1 MSPFLA
7 LGIVVVLEAA
17 VIYIVADDVL
27 KIPSPLTFGQATWLG
42 LAVAVVPALVF
53 VAL

>member
-1 MSPFLA
+1 MSPLMA
-7 LGIVVVLEAA
+7 LGIVVALDAA

-27 KIPSPLTFGQATWLG
+27 NIASPLTFSQAAWLG

>member
-1 MSPFLA
+1 MSPFVA

-27 KIPSPLTFGQATWLG
+27 KIASPLTFGQSAWLG